1 LSFVVPGSCIGTQ
14 SLSPNAAWH
23 TLRDSPLRIDDGARP
38 KATFFSGKTVK
49 NAEVLYRSTRSPD
62 SSRAILGK
70 IQAPLWRELIVADV
84 IPILQAMVVSLST
97 LFRNVPIVNL
107 LEMSPFAVDVEQNI
121 AVALYEQG

>member
-1 LSFVVPGSCIGTQ
+1 
-14 SLSPNAAWH
+14 
-23 TLRDSPLRIDDGARP
+23 
-38 KATFFSGKTVK
+38 
-49 NAEVLYRSTRSPD
+49 
-62 SSRAILGK
+62 
-70 IQAPLWRELIVADV
+70 LIVADV